1 MKFICSSK
9 YSYVSMSDTL
19 DIKLN
24 IYNIITWTITNLIIK
39 LLVVSF
45 NWKSLDP
52 IYLSKSVY
60 S

>member
-9 YSYVSMSDTL
+9 YSYVCLSDTL

-39 LLVVSF
+39 FPSIE
-45 NWKSLDP
+45 SL
-52 IYLSKSVY
+52 
-60 S
+60 